1 MPDISPG
8 FFYALTIHSRRVPSG
23 HALQTYSTAITA
35 VDTEIFCTLGD
46 ESASWFVSNGIG
58 SRFGVFTTASLTNHD
73 AMKALTIPASRLQM
87 REIMRS
93 AINLGSA
100 TVSNLRKRIDVRAS
114 LTVATAATVAFF
126 ACLGLMHVPGIV
138 ISGLSALMAV
148 AIASLDE
155 KGGDI

>member
-1 MPDISPG
+1 
-8 FFYALTIHSRRVPSG
+8 
-23 HALQTYSTAITA
+23 
-35 VDTEIFCTLGD
+35 
-46 ESASWFVSNGIG
+46 
-58 SRFGVFTTASLTNHD
+58 
-73 AMKALTIPASRLQM
+73 MKALTIPASRVSISGCM
-87 REIMRS
+87 RA
-93 AINLGSA
+93 AISFGRA